1 MDPIVIENEES
12 WPLRVQTFV
21 RGLKDRYV
29 CYEDVGAYDRELLS
43 KMCSSYDYVVYHYTR
58 EGEHFKFLESGLRC
72 LSLDAHVQEFLE
84 IYDSRFTGDEIIR
97 LKDALYGMENR
108 QHQPEGRIYFT
119 VPQRITAK
127 DLGIRDLVGYFGGEA
142 IYWMFKE
149 RVGMLPI
156 DRSISKKLRC
166 IGKGCE
172 VTFVAPA
179 KWIKHGCFA
188 DAILEKAYGVDC
200 GIDGSVNHDIPP
212 ALIRNVRY
220 FEISDSC
227 L

>member
-1 MDPIVIENEES
+1 M
-12 WPLRVQTFV
+12 
-21 RGLKDRYV
+21 
-29 CYEDVGAYDRELLS
+29 
-43 KMCSSYDYVVYHYTR
+43 
-58 EGEHFKFLESGLRC
+58 
-72 LSLDAHVQEFLE
+72 
-84 IYDSRFTGDEIIR
+84 R
-97 LKDALYGMENR
+97 LKDVLYAMENR

-127 DLGIRDLVGYFGGEA
+127 DSGIRDLVGYFGGEA

-156 DRSISKKLRC
+156 DRSISKKLRS
-166 IGKGCE
+166 IGTGCE

-188 DAILEKAYGVDC
+188 DAILKKAYGVDC

-212 ALIRNVRY
+212 ALIKNVRY
-220 FEISDSC
+220 FETSDSC